1 MLICESLSKHYRSL
15 NGEVKS
21 LDKVDLHVNKGE
33 FLVVRGH
40 SGSGK
45 TTLLL
50 TLGAMLHP
58 THGRV
63 LLNDADLYGLSRSE
77 RTKFRSRSIGF
88 VFQMFHLVPYLNV
101 IDNVL
106 SGVDKTNQDSRAK
119 AENFLQELGLGDR
132 LHHLPNQL
140 SAGEKQRTA
149 LARAMAPEPALILAD
164 EPTGNLDPENS
175 LEVCT
180 HLKKFQ
186 ERGGTVIVVTHG
198 DAVNAFADRTID
210 LKDGTLLS
218 KSSCNDTEVINF
230 DEEQSKKS

>member
-1 MLICESLSKHYRSL
+1 MLTCQSLSKHYRSSK
-15 NGEVKS
+15 GVVKS
-21 LDKVDLHVNKGE
+21 LDQIDLHVSKGE

-50 TLGAMLHP
+50 TLGAMLNP
-58 THGRV
+58 THGKV
-63 LLNDADLYGLSRSE
+63 VFNDSDLYGLSRAQ
-77 RTKFRSRSIGF
+77 RARVRSKSIGF

-106 SGVDKTNQDSRAK
+106 TGDSGKHSMKHTQNL
-119 AENFLQELGLGDR
+119 NHCFGNLGSSIH

-149 LARAMAPEPALILAD
+149 LARAMVANPDLILAD

-175 LEVCT
+175 KEVCR
-180 HLKKFQ
+180 HLKSYQ
-186 ERGGTVIVVTHG
+186 EKGGTVIVVTHG
-198 DAVNAFADRTID
+198 DALNEFANRTID
-210 LKDGTLLS
+210 LKAGKMISNPSVDR
-218 KSSCNDTEVINF
+218 
-230 DEEQSKKS
+230 

>member
-1 MLICESLSKHYRSL
+1 MLTCQSLSKHYRSSK
-15 NGEVKS
+15 GVVKS
-21 LDKVDLHVNKGE
+21 LDQIDLHVAKGE

-50 TLGAMLHP
+50 TLGAMLNP
-58 THGRV
+58 THGKV
-63 LLNDADLYGLSRSE
+63 VFNDSDLYGLSRTQ
-77 RTKFRSRSIGF
+77 RAWLRSKSIGF

-106 SGVDKTNQDSRAK
+106 TGDSGKHDEAYSKSESLLR
-119 AENFLQELGLGDR
+119 ELGLVDR

-149 LARAMAPEPALILAD
+149 LARAMVANPDLILAD

-175 LEVCT
+175 KEVCK
-180 HLKKFQ
+180 HLKSYQ
-186 ERGGTVIVVTHG
+186 EKGGTVVVVTHG

-210 LKDGTLLS
+210 LKAGKMISNPSVDR
-218 KSSCNDTEVINF
+218 
-230 DEEQSKKS
+230 